1 MNKVYAPE
9 SLIALAAAV
18 LRDDVLA
25 DFAPEK
31 RQRCLDVTKLLEIAG
46 RQVADAGDESLWKLL
61 DRVYDDGEGSAA
73 QLGRDIR
80 AGAVND
86 TETQGLR
93 DALKRIVI
101 AELKVRNPAFLASR
115 NVKS

>member
-18 LRDDVLA
+18 LRDDVIA
-25 DFAPEK
+25 DLAPEK
-31 RQRCLDVTKLLEIAG
+31 RQRCLDAISALEIAG
-46 RQVADAGDESLWKLL
+46 RQVADAGDENLWKLL

-86 TETQGLR
+86 KETQGLR
-93 DALKRIVI
+93 EALRRIVV
-101 AELKVRNPAFLASR
+101 AELKVRNPAFLVSR
-115 NVKS
+115 GVKA

>member
-9 SLIALAAAV
+9 SLIALAASV
-18 LRDDVLA
+18 LRDDVVAEL
-25 DFAPEK
+25 APET
-31 RQRCLDVTKLLEIAG
+31 RQRCLDVIKALEIAG

-73 QLGRDIR
+73 QLARDIR

-86 TETQGLR
+86 KETEGLR
-93 DALKRIVI
+93 DALRRIVI
-101 AELKVRNPAFLASR
+101 AELKVRNPAMLSSR
-115 NVKS
+115 GVKA